1 MDYETGIFVAFL
13 TWVYGLTMMVVNVNS
28 QMNKNLQKIG
38 LRISWLN
45 YSVKQL
51 TYEEQF
57 RPLWRHVL
65 KFLLIAAIGV
75 PFIFLSWLQVAISVG
90 LIIYKKSK
98 DSGVPMAMKEYRW
111 KMNNLGMSQDQVI
124 EESMKAHGMPLE
136 NFAEHKA
143 EVLADMRRRNLTI
156 WG

>member
-1 MDYETGIFVAFL
+1 MDYETGIFFAFL
-13 TWVYGLTMMVVNVNS
+13 AWAHGLTMMVVNVNS
-28 QMNKNLQKIG
+28 LMNKNLQKIG

-45 YSVKQL
+45 FSVKQL
-51 TYEEQF
+51 THEEQI
-57 RPLWRHVL
+57 RPLWRYVL
-65 KFLLIAAIGV
+65 KFFLIAAIGV
-75 PFIFLSWLQVAISVG
+75 PFIFLSWVQVAIYVG
-90 LIIYKKSK
+90 FIIYKKSK
-98 DSGVPMAMKEYRW
+98 DSGVPVAMKEYRW

-143 EVLADMRRRNLTI
+143 EVLADMKRRNLII